1 MIWQLRNTVRFHCG
15 LVIIALLTY
24 SGCKESPGPVPP
36 TPASVTPDQPF
47 SEIAT
52 AVTQPAIAEENPR
65 HRIRFSSMTADSGVA
80 FVYYGAP
87 SPECYMTEQN
97 GGGTALF
104 DYDGDGILDL
114 FFSNGSHFLKPAADV
129 GASQQIYR
137 AQGEFHYVDAT
148 VAARLTAFGFGMG
161 AAAADFDNDGFSD
174 LFVAGYGQNRLW
186 HNCGDGTFEETS
198 LPALR
203 TSQVWGTSAAFADL
217 NADGLLDLYVV
228 NYVDWNPDDPP
239 CFLED
244 QGKPLKISCSPVGR
258 AGQADTLYQNLGDGR
273 FEDVAQ
279 QAGVAIGADAKGLA
293 VAIADL
299 DTDGLLD
306 VYVANDTTRNFLF
319 RNQGS
324 MQFQEEGVLRGVAFS
339 EDGIAGASMGIA
351 CGDFNRDGRL
361 DLFVTNFLN
370 QVTDAFENL
379 GEAGFLPV
387 NGPRGLDTVSRGG
400 MGFGIVLSDFDL
412 DGWPDLFVANGHIWD
427 LTSLG
432 LQYQFQMR
440 SHLFANRHGDR
451 FVEVAAAAGDYFQ
464 QKWLGR
470 SVATGDLDN
479 DGDTDLVVG
488 NLLQPPAILRNDTLP
503 RGGSIRLKFIGV
515 QSARQPLGCR
525 VEVDGNEG
533 PTVVTTVPAGG
544 SFQASSDDT
553 VIVATGASPSVKQV
567 SIVWPNGQIERWR
580 NLPTDALHQLREGTG
595 EK

>member
-1 MIWQLRNTVRFHCG
+1 MIWQLRSTMRFHCG
-15 LVIIALLTY
+15 LIVALLTL
-24 SGCKESPGPVPP
+24 SGCEKVPGPVPP
-36 TPASVTPDQPF
+36 TPATVTPDQPD
-47 SEIAT
+47 SEIAA
-52 AVTQPAIAEENPR
+52 AVTQPAAAEENPR
-65 HRIRFSSMTADSGVA
+65 HLIRFSSMTADSGVA
-80 FVYYGAP
+80 FIYYGAP
-87 SPECYMTEQN
+87 TPECYMTEQN

-137 AQGEFHYVDAT
+137 AQGEFHYFDAT
-148 VAARLTAFGFGMG
+148 AAARLTAFGFGMG
-161 AAAADFDNDGFSD
+161 AAAADFDNDGFVD

-186 HNCGDGTFEETS
+186 HNCGDGTFEEAP
-198 LPALR
+198 LPPLR
-203 TSQVWGTSAAFADL
+203 TSRTWGTSAAFADL

-228 NYVDWNPDDPP
+228 NYVDWSPDDPP

-244 QGKPLKISCSPVGR
+244 QGKPIKISCSPVGR
-258 AGQADTLYQNLGDGR
+258 PGQADALYQNLGDGR

-279 QAGVAIGADAKGLA
+279 QAGVVIGSDAKGLA

-319 RNQGS
+319 RNLGT

-339 EDGIAGASMGIA
+339 EDRIAGASMGIA
-351 CGDFNRDGRL
+351 CGDYNRDGRL

-387 NGPRGLDTVSRGG
+387 NGPRGLDTVSRSG
-400 MGFGIVLSDFDL
+400 MGFGIVLTDFDL
-412 DGWPDLFVANGHIWD
+412 DGWPELFVTNGHIWD

-432 LQYQFQMR
+432 LQYEFQMR
-440 SHLFANRHGDR
+440 SHFFANRQGKR
-451 FVEVAAAAGDYFQ
+451 FERIYPGDYFQ
-464 QKWLGR
+464 KPWLGR
-470 SVATGDLDN
+470 SAATGDLDN
-479 DGDTDLVVG
+479 DGDTDLVIG
-488 NLLQPPAILRNDTLP
+488 HLQQPPAILRNDTEP
-503 RGGSIRLKFIGV
+503 YGGSLRLKFIGV

-525 VEVDGNEG
+525 VEVDLDEG
-533 PTVVTTVPAGG
+533 PAYVTTVPSGG

-553 VIVATGASPSVKQV
+553 VIVAAGAAKSVKQV
-567 SIVWPNGQIERWR
+567 RIVWPNGQIERWE
-580 NLPTDALHQLREGTG
+580 NLPAGTLHQLREGTG
-595 EK
+595 ER